1 MNNLSYLS
9 FCFLFIWVGWV
20 DQRLVAYDQR
30 YIYTCLFNRH
40 ALGLFAGT
48 FLGTLN
54 WLYVEHCKSTYVT
67 HLNTHTIHPRKLPS
81 SSTGELAL
89 FDPSVSIHVLTK
101 AGAPLENKLVTSQ
114 SHIGFRNFELLAQV
128 AFKVPRLFDRRNCT
142 PHVVQRSNTHRQR
155 TKLPLNIGGWRR
167 LAKAIVSLFTL
178 VF

>member
-1 MNNLSYLS
+1 MSWPKTSCLWSALHIYLPVQS
-9 FCFLFIWVGWV
+9 TCSRSSRWNISWHIE
-20 DQRLVAYDQR
+20 LV
-30 YIYTCLFNRH
+30 
-40 ALGLFAGT
+40 
-48 FLGTLN
+48 
-54 WLYVEHCKSTYVT
+54 VEHCKSTYVT

-89 FDPSVSIHVLTK
+89 FDPSVSIHVFTK

-114 SHIGFRNFELLAQV
+114 SHIGLRNFELLAQV